1 MFWWGVSKPIIHRGP
16 AYIGF
21 AKVGRFGEGFMARSE
36 GAFLHSENIL
46 RENDP
51 AEVLWETL
59 PEGNVGLRAPAF
71 VRRLSGGRYLLWYHN
86 NGTRWYN
93 NGPTTGNRNVAW
105 LAGGREQDGFIHWG
119 QPEIVLYHDEF
130 PCGSSYPDFVETGD
144 GSLSIV
150 STQKTEARVVDVD
163 PQLLNGLWSAQARV
177 PLEGLVLDP
186 PGWQPRP
193 SSEAVPPQGGGEL
206 PRRRGR
212 SPAGS
217 PRRTPAG
224 RTRSPGCLGR
234 AIT

>member
-1 MFWWGVSKPIIHRGP
+1 
-16 AYIGF
+16 
-21 AKVGRFGEGFMARSE
+21 MALSVE
-36 GAFLHSENIL
+36 ALLHQWARQS
-46 RENDP
+46 
-51 AEVLWETL
+51 A
-59 PEGNVGLRAPAF
+59 APAGAA
-71 VRRLSGGRYLLWYHN
+71 VVAETEIAARRRGGIEWRTDDAVAVGVLARPEALDPGSGD
-86 NGTRWYN
+86 
-93 NGPTTGNRNVAW
+93 VAW

-177 PLEGLVLDP
+177 PLEGLVLDL